1 MHIQNI
7 FPGEKN
13 IIRWESGYAN
23 QQGKLEYS
31 LNETDWFVI
40 SDNVD
45 LTKGFIEWQVPDTIA
60 LSSLKMVIDG
70 KTFLSDRFGISKE
83 IKLSVGFHCQDSI
96 LLYWDKVEEA
106 GEYQL
111 YSLEGNYLEPI
122 LMTNDTFMVLSK
134 TNHPSLYFAVAPVLD
149 AEPLLK
155 SFTINY
161 TTQGVECYFKSF
173 LGGITNN
180 EIHLLLNLGS
190 LYNIATIDWER
201 FSSNGFEQLH
211 REPQLNQ
218 TTFSYNDINPI
229 IGVNTYRVKITL
241 KNGQVIYSEPIT
253 IYYVDENNYRVFPN
267 PVSQY
272 QPVNIISR
280 QADIASMQ
288 VINSSGVLVFEKRLD
303 DVINTIPA
311 GTLSKGFYI
320 LRILDDNG
328 MITHLKLIVL

>member
-1 MHIQNI
+1 M
-7 FPGEKN
+7 
-13 IIRWESGYAN
+13 
-23 QQGKLEYS
+23 
-31 LNETDWFVI
+31 
-40 SDNVD
+40 
-45 LTKGFIEWQVPDTIA
+45 
-60 LSSLKMVIDG
+60 
-70 KTFLSDRFGISKE
+70 
-83 IKLSVGFHCQDSI
+83 
-96 LLYWDKVEEA
+96 
-106 GEYQL
+106 
-111 YSLEGNYLEPI
+111 EGNYLEPI
-122 LMTNDTFMVLSK
+122 LMTNDTIMVLSK

-201 FSSNGFEQLH
+201 FSSNGFEQLY

-218 TTFSYNDINPI
+218 TTISYSDINPI

-272 QPVNIISR
+272 HPVNIISR